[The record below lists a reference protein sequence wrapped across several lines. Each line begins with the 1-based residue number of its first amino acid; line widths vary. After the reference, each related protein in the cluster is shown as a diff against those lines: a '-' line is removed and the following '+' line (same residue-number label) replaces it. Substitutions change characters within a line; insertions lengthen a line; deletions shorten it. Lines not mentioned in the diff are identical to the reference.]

1 MKSHR
6 NLKISSL
13 SFCLPLCLILTGFLF
28 SSCSESSANILSVNA
43 SVVFDYKDE
52 KSLPET
58 SLSVFIQGEYE
69 AQRADFLKITEIE
82 ENYSWNVYSPVI
94 FESQNKNWI
103 GYPSLLAPEGKVIKN
118 GEYEVL
124 YTDAAGNE
132 AEEKFFIKYNEEI
145 LKSKPENVRKAAGMN
160 LSEVVILFDK
170 NMNML
175 FYGTAKRVWK
185 KNSDILKEYSRAFF
199 KRRILTDTS
208 GTVVIKLPLEN
219 LIEK

>member
-1 MKSHR
+1 M
-6 NLKISSL
+6 
-13 SFCLPLCLILTGFLF
+13 
-28 SSCSESSANILSVNA
+28 
-43 SVVFDYKDE
+43 
-52 KSLPET
+52 
-58 SLSVFIQGEYE
+58 
-69 AQRADFLKITEIE
+69 
-82 ENYSWNVYSPVI
+82 I

-132 AEEKFFIKYNEEI
+132 AEVKFFIKYNEEI
-145 LKSKPENVRKAAGMN
+145 LKSKLENVRKAAGMN